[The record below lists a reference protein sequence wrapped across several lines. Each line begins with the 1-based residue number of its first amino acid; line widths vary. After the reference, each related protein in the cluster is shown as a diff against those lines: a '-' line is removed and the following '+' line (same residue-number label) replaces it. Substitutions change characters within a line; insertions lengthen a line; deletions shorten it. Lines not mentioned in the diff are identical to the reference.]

1 MANVLELIHM
11 SLKSNPHSSS
21 LPLPRSLPQQEINSY
36 QKAIRLFWKEL
47 YATGGKS
54 IYSQQQFGP
63 VKPDWIN
70 IEHIFPMAWV
80 VNALKCK
87 DRRDCR
93 YSKRQFNFIESDLH
107 NLYPS
112 RRDLNML
119 RASHRFGKVK
129 GELRLFGSFDF
140 KLDNKRRIVEPAPAS
155 QGEVARSMYH
165 MATTYKLKIFAK
177 QAETLAYWNKVDQP
191 SKEEMRRN
199 DLIEE
204 LQGTRNI
211 FIDDSKAI
219 EQAKKQFI

>member
-1 MANVLELIHM
+1 MKPSQHP
-11 SLKSNPHSSS
+11 S
-21 LPLPRSLPQQEINSY
+21 PQKEINSY
-36 QKAIRLFWKEL
+36 QKAIRLFWREL
-47 YATGGKS
+47 YSTGGKT

-63 VKPDWIN
+63 NKPDWIN

-80 VNALKCK
+80 VNKFNCK
-87 DRRDCR
+87 DRRNCR
-93 YSKRQFNFIESDLH
+93 YNQKQFNFIESDLH

-119 RASHRFGKVK
+119 RASHRFGTVK

-140 KLDNKRRIVEPAPAS
+140 KLDNKRRIIEPAPAS
-155 QGEVARSMYH
+155 QGEVARSMFH
-165 MATTYKLKIFAK
+165 MATSYKLKLFAK

-191 SKEEMRRN
+191 SKEEHRRN

-211 FIDDSKAI
+211 FIDDSKHI
-219 EQAKKQFI
+219 EKAKKEFL